1 MELRFLTRLQR
12 TTALV
17 TPCPR
22 PRLVRSTLE
31 HPIQAPVIAG
41 KEHGTAA
48 DKAFFARLT
57 NRDLVLYSDGSK
69 REYELPNSSGKA
81 VGTGW
86 GFVAFQGDQQL
97 YAAYGRLSEAEV
109 FDAEATGAAQAA
121 LWAPQRLANH
131 MADRVHFCLDNAAG
145 KHLQGLTTLGVRAHS
160 TSNHTNLDS
169 GFRCQGLSNLF
180 VRPRT

>member
-1 MELRFLTRLQR
+1 MELRFLTRLQC

-48 DKAFFARLT
+48 DKAFLARLT

-69 REYELPNSSGKA
+69 RGYELPNGAGKA

-86 GFVAFQGDQQL
+86 RFVAFQGDQQL
-97 YAAYGRLSEAEV
+97 YAAHGRLSEAEV
-109 FDAEATGAAQAA
+109 FERKPLAQRKQPYGRSNTWQITRPTECISA
-121 LWAPQRLANH
+121 WTTQPSY
-131 MADRVHFCLDNAAG
+131 MA
-145 KHLQGLTTLGVRAHS
+145 
-160 TSNHTNLDS
+160 
-169 GFRCQGLSNLF
+169 
-180 VRPRT
+180 